1 MENIN
6 IDELFDEL
14 KSTKVDVIT
23 EISKESELGDLYDV
37 AVSYYG
43 EEHVEHISTKRI
55 IIHFPEITIKSNG
68 ADKASHTIYDL
79 YVKLDFIDGNI
90 KGIRTS
96 FSKKELINF
105 PTLEYIHSHLPGSNI
120 SINAP
125 LDFNNSFCLGP
136 SELLNAFS
144 YIKSEYNNGTR
155 IDENLYYYLFSN
167 LDSYLIVENHKD
179 GGSPYRRISMIN
191 TYTTR
196 SEYISS
202 GNSVLQDTVDYF
214 IQNSMYEI
222 NGNTIEFQDSYDN
235 WKIFLA
241 EYGTKDIAADLGEYD
256 MAQGCGINKRSGL
269 GMIIMNPDWQKQ
281 CFIFKGKPVEFKIID
296 NINQNKEEIHEQ
308 YPKKV
313 FIDEIKRRFNDRTRV
328 IAETSIKNYTKN
340 IQDTCSYATRLVWKV
355 MDATPTQ

>member
-6 IDELFDEL
+6 VDELFNEL

-23 EISKESELGDLYDV
+23 EISKESEFGDLYDI

-43 EEHVEHISTKRI
+43 EEHVEYINKKRI
-55 IIHFPEITIKSNG
+55 IIHFPKITITSNG

-79 YVKLDFIDGNI
+79 YVKLDFIEGNI

-96 FSKKELINF
+96 FTKKELIGF
-105 PTLEYIHSHLPGSNI
+105 PSLEYIHSHLPSSNVNI
-120 SINAP
+120 STQ
-125 LDFNNSFCLGP
+125 LTFNSSFCLGS

-144 YIKSEYNNGTR
+144 YIKSEYNKGTR

-179 GGSPYRRISMIN
+179 GGSPYRKISMIN
-191 TYTTR
+191 TYTR
-196 SEYISS
+196 VDDYVSASS
-202 GNSVLQDTVDYF
+202 SVLQNTVDYF
-214 IQNSMYEI
+214 IRNSMYEI

-241 EYGTKDIAADLGEYD
+241 ECGTKEVAADLGEYD
-256 MAQGCGINKRSGL
+256 MAQGCGINKHSGL

-281 CFIFKGKPVEFKIID
+281 CFTFNNKPVEFKIID

-313 FIDEIKRRFNDRTRV
+313 FIDEIKRRFNEKIRIITDK
-328 IAETSIKNYTKN
+328 SIKNHTKN
-340 IQDTCSYATRLVWKV
+340 IQDSCSYATRLVWKA
-355 MDATPTQ
+355 MDATST